1 MGSRRT
7 RSSRR
12 DRIVALST
20 RRRSLVHDVPCGFF
34 APCQSEDKL
43 IVAPHC
49 TNTDEPCAIR
59 HGFGLAHVRDLPP
72 NHIQSFRITLF
83 VIPLGHSSGGT
94 SDGTLHNT
102 SIVHPFRRAGHNKPL
117 MWLLER
123 TRPDAPVVVFTS
135 SANPHFRQR
144 ALELGARDYVQK
156 PSTSQSIDRLY
167 RRWCSG
173 GLGRKVTSR
182 PQRSSMGSPSRYEY
196 ERHDFWK
203 QPSATATE
211 VFRTSRRW

>member
-1 MGSRRT
+1 MSFLSKTTPVTWLCVRE
-7 RSSRR
+7 
-12 DRIVALST
+12 ALAQEPIPI
-20 RRRSLVHDVPCGFF
+20 RVRMALDGEQAVQIL
-34 APCQSEDKL
+34 AE
-43 IVAPHC
+43 PHFKPDPVILNL
-49 TNTDEPCAIR
+49 TLPKV
-59 HGFGLAHVRDLPP
+59 FGLLV
-72 NHIQSFRITLF
+72 
-83 VIPLGHSSGGT
+83 
-94 SDGTLHNT
+94 
-102 SIVHPFRRAGHNKPL
+102 
-117 MWLLER
+117 LER